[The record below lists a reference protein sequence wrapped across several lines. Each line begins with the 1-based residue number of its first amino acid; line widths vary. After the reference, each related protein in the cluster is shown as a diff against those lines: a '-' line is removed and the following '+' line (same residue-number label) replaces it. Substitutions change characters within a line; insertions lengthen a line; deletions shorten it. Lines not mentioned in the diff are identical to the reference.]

1 MRRHPFVSARGTG
14 SFPPWRVFVWVLLA
28 GAIAVSPAGA
38 QSTLGTLRGTVT
50 DPQGAAVPSTAVLIV
65 DESTGVPRNVDTDQE
80 GRYEAT
86 NLRPGTYRVEIVTP
100 SFKKFERTGVVVR
113 TGGVA
118 RVDARL
124 EVSGVAET
132 VTVSAEAINNLVLES
147 PSVSVGLDSQQLRD
161 LPRNS
166 RDMQSFLLL
175 NPNVLGG
182 SEDMQFLG
190 GRTYGVSYVQDGQAS
205 TNAIFGTIGN
215 SAPGLDAIGEIQVLS
230 NSYSAEYG
238 GLAGVVVTTKRGGN
252 SYNGSAFYDFNA
264 NELNALT
271 YNQKRAGTERSDPN
285 ADTSSHRWG
294 LSMGGP
300 IAKGKTFFFANYE
313 GSTQK
318 EIYGG
323 DRANVPTEAMRNGDF
338 SGANF
343 TIKDPLTG
351 QAFPGNVIPPNR
363 IDPTAQKI
371 LNYYYPL
378 PNAGTL
384 SSGMGVFQQFV
395 PETRDRHRADL
406 RIDHEASSKDSLFLR
421 ASYQYR
427 NPNSIQFESG
437 NALTNLGI
445 RNTRLDTATA
455 VAGWTKIL
463 SATMVN
469 EFRIGYNYDKNQQQS
484 NYLVSE
490 ANAAMGLETAP
501 SLKPGQVGFPTIS
514 FSGGSTST
522 RPTTVQDR
530 GYNADR
536 TLKQNSFTISNN
548 FSWILGGHSLKL
560 GGLFTRNSAV
570 DGFAK
575 GVNYHGQYR
584 FNNAKT
590 GNAVADMLLGY
601 SRDAQDYISTRGDL
615 DGHSTD
621 WAFFAQD
628 DWRVNDSL
636 TVFLGLRWE
645 LVGLWNENGD
655 VVANFVPE
663 GQGYHVVPNA
673 QILALMP
680 PGVQALGLYKFADQV
695 GLDRHLMN
703 ADKNNFSPRV
713 GFAWRLGGGQTTV
726 LRGGFGLFHPTV
738 AIQGLRDLLAANQ
751 FRYALTYV
759 GGPLAHAFSQG
770 STDVPYDWYGLDGID
785 PNLEAPDIYQ
795 YNLSLERELPGDLGL
810 RVSYIGSTM
819 RKLLNNNDLNTIA
832 PSTEFWTQDDPDWSR
847 VPFPAYHGFYMDN
860 TANRGESQLHAF
872 QVELR
877 RRWKRGFAMNVA
889 YTLAHSNG
897 TVPDT
902 GNSSLGPVMFD
913 KDDIEKDRGPD
924 PSVVKHRVVA
934 NATWDIPVGHGRKH
948 GADMPGWADALFGG
962 WTVSTLFQARTGNNL
977 TPFFSSFYTTSP
989 WNTGKPLDGLG
1000 TNFCCAWRPDQIKD
1014 PNTGGS
1020 RDAFYD
1026 VTAYGLPAPG
1036 VLGNA
1041 KKGSLLGPGTWVVN
1055 FGLYKDVVTKGRF
1068 RLQLSAILDNAFNHP
1083 QFFPFYGDEFSQV
1096 DSWVIDAE
1104 KDNGTMANL
1113 GSGSISNQEGF
1124 STGRVV
1130 RIGIRATF

>member
-1 MRRHPFVSARGTG
+1 
-14 SFPPWRVFVWVLLA
+14 
-28 GAIAVSPAGA
+28 
-38 QSTLGTLRGTVT
+38 
-50 DPQGAAVPSTAVLIV
+50 
-65 DESTGVPRNVDTDQE
+65 
-80 GRYEAT
+80 
-86 NLRPGTYRVEIVTP
+86 
-100 SFKKFERTGVVVR
+100 
-113 TGGVA
+113 
-118 RVDARL
+118 
-124 EVSGVAET
+124 
-132 VTVSAEAINNLVLES
+132 
-147 PSVSVGLDSQQLRD
+147 
-161 LPRNS
+161 
-166 RDMQSFLLL
+166 
-175 NPNVLGG
+175 
-182 SEDMQFLG
+182 MQFLG

-264 NELNALT
+264 NELNGLT
-271 YNQKRAGTERSDPN
+271 YNQKRAGAERSDPN

-300 IAKGKTFFFANYE
+300 LAKGKTFFFANYE

-351 QAFPGNVIPPNR
+351 QAFPGNVIPPDR
-363 IDPTAQKI
+363 IDPTAQRI

-395 PETRDRHRADL
+395 PVTRDRHRGDL
-406 RIDHEASSKDSLFLR
+406 RIDHEASSKDQLFLR

-427 NPNSIQFESG
+427 NPNSIQFEAG

-445 RNTRLDTATA
+445 RNTHLNTATA

-463 SATMVN
+463 SPTMVN

-501 SLKPGQVGFPTIS
+501 SLKTGQVGFPTIS
-514 FSGGSTST
+514 FSGGSSST
-522 RPTTVQDR
+522 RPSTVQDR
-530 GYNADR
+530 GRYADR
-536 TLKQNSFTISNN
+536 TLTQNSFTISNN
-548 FSWILGGHSLKL
+548 FSWTLGGHSLKL

-584 FNNAKT
+584 FNNPKT
-590 GNAVADMLLGY
+590 GNALADMLLGSY
-601 SRDAQDYISTRGDL
+601 RDAGDYISTRGDL

-680 PGVQALGLYKFADQV
+680 PGVEALGLYKFADQV

-759 GGPLAHAFSQG
+759 GGPLGHAFSQG

-847 VPFPAYHGFYMDN
+847 VPFPSYHGFYMDN

-877 RRWKRGFAMNVA
+877 RRWTRGFAVNVA
-889 YTLAHSNG
+889 YTLAHSEG

-924 PSVVKHRVVA
+924 PSVVKHRLLA

-962 WTVSTLFQARTGNNL
+962 WTVSTIFQARSGNNL

-1000 TNFCCAWRPDQIKD
+1000 GNFCCAWRPDQLHD
-1014 PNTGGS
+1014 PNVGGT

-1083 QFFPFYGDEFSQV
+1083 QFFPFYGDEFSQL
-1096 DSWVIDAE
+1096 DSWVIDGE

-1130 RIGIRATF
+1130 RIGLRATF